1 VGNILLVAHYSFQE
15 WIMPTVLRV
24 GAYRF
29 FFFSN
34 EGDEPP
40 HIHVKVESREAKFW
54 LQPLMLSANHGFKA
68 HELSAIQNIIRENQN
83 ILLEAWHDHLG

>member
-1 VGNILLVAHYSFQE
+1 
-15 WIMPTVLRV
+15 MPTVLRV

-40 HIHVKVESREAKFW
+40 HIHVKTESREAKFW
-54 LQPLMLSANHGFKA
+54 LQPLILAANHGFKA
-68 HELSAIQNIIRENQN
+68 HELAVIQGIIREHQN
-83 ILLEAWHDHLG
+83 TLLEAWHDHLG

>member
-1 VGNILLVAHYSFQE
+1 
-15 WIMPTVLRV
+15 MPTVLRV

-40 HIHVKVESREAKFW
+40 HIHVKADNREAKFW
-54 LQPLMLSANHGFKA
+54 LQPLILAANHGFRA
-68 HELSAIQNIIRENQN
+68 HELTVIQNIIHEHQN
-83 ILLEAWHDHLG
+83 ELLEAWYEHLG